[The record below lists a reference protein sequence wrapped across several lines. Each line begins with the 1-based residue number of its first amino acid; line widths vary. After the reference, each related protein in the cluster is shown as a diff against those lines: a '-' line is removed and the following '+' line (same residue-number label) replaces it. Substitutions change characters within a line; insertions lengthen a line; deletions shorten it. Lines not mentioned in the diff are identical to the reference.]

1 MSDRYASR
9 QHNRAKK
16 KTVPAVNLRIFVL
29 GIAVVMLIFVGI
41 LALSKP
47 KEISSDGQI
56 QQAAAESTENTRTYL
71 SAQGISTITETEVQS
86 VVAEIQDARKAAQ
99 KEDRLKKIESG
110 EIDYW
115 TLYTDGLLMGDSRF
129 GEFAWCGF
137 LPQDNVCAEKS
148 NTIRNIPDYYDHIKY
163 MNPSFIVLNY
173 GMNDIGCGIW
183 ADVNEWCEEFATY
196 IDKIKELAPNAKLY
210 VLAVFPVIDPAF
222 ETSQLWYEIPEWNE
236 SVKAKCEE
244 WGINFIDL
252 SYLAEQY
259 KEYYQEDGVHFY
271 VPFYYKWAEEM
282 IKYIDFEE

>member
-1 MSDRYASR
+1 MADRYASG
-9 QHNRAKK
+9 QHNRAKRK
-16 KTVPAVNLRIFVL
+16 APAVNLRIFVL
-29 GIAVVMLIFVGI
+29 GIAIVMLLFIGI

-47 KEISSDGQI
+47 SSSEK
-56 QQAAAESTENTRTYL
+56 QQAAGETAEDVKVFL
-71 SAQGISTITETEVQS
+71 SAQGTSTITEDQVQS
-86 VVAEIQDARKAAQ
+86 VVTEIQGARKAAQ
-99 KEDRLKKIESG
+99 KEERLQKIENG

-115 TLYTDGLLMGDSRF
+115 ALYNDGLLMGDSRF

-183 ADVNEWCEEFATY
+183 ADVNEWCDEFATY
-196 IDKIKELAPNAKLY
+196 IDKIKELAPDVKLY
-210 VLAVFPVIDPAF
+210 ILAVFPVIDPAF
-222 ETSQLWYEIPEWNE
+222 ETSQLWYGIPEWNE
-236 SVKAKCEE
+236 AVKAKCEE

-252 SYLAEQY
+252 SYMSEQY

-282 IKYIDFEE
+282 IKCIDFEGLES

>member
-1 MSDRYASR
+1 M
-9 QHNRAKK
+9 
-16 KTVPAVNLRIFVL
+16 L

-47 KEISSDGQI
+47 KVTNSDGQM
-56 QQAAAESTENTRTYL
+56 QQAAAESAENTRTYL

-115 TLYTDGLLMGDSRF
+115 TLYAYGLLMGDSRF